1 MVNWTNETNSEVDQM
16 SFIDYQFGNYMQAGY
31 KFEVDLKN
39 WNSIEYW
46 MVISVLKWWWGKYQK
61 SNPLPPLN
69 NSFQVIAQ

>member
-46 MVISVLKWWWGKYQK
+46 LV
-61 SNPLPPLN
+61 
-69 NSFQVIAQ
+69 F